1 MDFDLYK
8 IPKDDYDAWDHYAKY
23 NWVYSRKQLLA
34 GQNVK
39 WSPMRTE
46 QFPYAITETFFDDYT
61 TTINEG
67 ASDKELG
74 HIYVGPGVSCQ
85 PKLTEVVYYKG
96 EINDMFH
103 LVDNKPDYNLSGDAE
118 IRIRAFSYMHLT
130 KFTGIIC
137 FETISNTIYSM
148 HLLPSTSV
156 RDSYNKE
163 TNKLIRKIYRKK
175 QISL

>member
-1 MDFDLYK
+1 MDFESYK

-23 NWVYSRKQLLA
+23 NWVYSRKQLLE
-34 GQNVK
+34 GQNAK
-39 WSPMRTE
+39 WSPRRTDR
-46 QFPYAITETFFDDYT
+46 FPNAIKETFFNEYNT
-61 TTINEG
+61 TVNTG
-67 ASDKELG
+67 ANDSELG
-74 HIYVGPGVSCQ
+74 YIYVDDTIKNNSV
-85 PKLTEVVYYKG
+85 LTEVVYYKG

-103 LVDNKPDYNLSGDAE
+103 LKDGVLNYDLSGDAE

-148 HLLPSTSV
+148 HLLPSTSA